1 MLGIA
6 LAQSRYKPLAIKFLT
21 QYRMNKNNH
30 TELPKSAFKFRYVA
44 LSSLLLIL
52 IVSGIGFYFQHSS
65 ENSTDTEQHKSKGSG
80 KHRHDDDDKP
90 AVVSVETTTKADF
103 PIYLNGLGT
112 VAALKSV
119 TVRPRV
125 DGELMRLAFNEG
137 QTVKEG
143 DLLAEIDPRPFQI
156 QLQQAEGQL
165 LRDEALLKNAE
176 IDYERYKTLLAQDS
190 IAAQQTATQ
199 ASQVKQYKGIVEM
212 DKAQV
217 NNAKLQLTYAHL
229 TAPISGRV
237 GLRQID
243 QGNIVHANDINGLV
257 VITQLQPINV
267 VFTLPEDNIQ
277 ALIQRKKNTASINI
291 TAYDRAGKTK
301 LAEGKLLAID
311 NQIDPT
317 TGTLKLKAQFD
328 NNDGVLFANQF
339 VNIKMHL
346 DTLKDVTKV
355 SSAAIQNDTQ
365 GTFVYVVTPE
375 KTVQVRRV
383 TLGVTESDKVAI
395 TNNLAP
401 NELVVLEGID
411 QLHEGGQVDI
421 AKKDGQSV
429 AEVSN
434 KKEKSDKKLPKHE

>member
-1 MLGIA
+1 MKKDNRA
-6 LAQSRYKPLAIKFLT
+6 
-21 QYRMNKNNH
+21 
-30 TELPKSAFKFRYVA
+30 ELPKTHSKLRNFTI
-44 LSSLLLIL
+44 SSLLLLL
-52 IVSGIGFYFQHSS
+52 IIGGIFFYFQHSS
-65 ENSTDTEQHKSKGSG
+65 AISGHSKQNKSKNGG
-80 KHRHDDDDKP
+80 KHKHDDDDKP
-90 AVVSVETTTKADF
+90 TVVSVETATKTDF
-103 PIYLNGLGT
+103 PLYLNGLGT
-112 VAALKSV
+112 VTALRTV

-125 DGELMRLAFNEG
+125 DGELMRVAFSEG

-176 IDYERYKTLLAQDS
+176 IDYTRYKTLLSQDS

-199 ASQVKQYKGIVEM
+199 ESQVKQYRGIVEM

-217 NNAKLQLTYAHL
+217 NNAKLQLNYAHL

-243 QGNIVHANDINGLV
+243 QGNIVHANDTNGLV

-267 VFTLPEDNIQ
+267 VFTLPEDTIQ
-277 ALIQRKKNTASINI
+277 AVIQRKRSNESIGI

-311 NQIDPT
+311 NQIDST

-328 NNDGVLFANQF
+328 NNSEILFANQF
-339 VNIKMHL
+339 VNIKVHL
-346 DTLKDVTKV
+346 ETLKGVTQI

-365 GTFVYVVTPE
+365 GAFVYVATPE
-375 KTVQVRRV
+375 KIVQVRRV
-383 TLGVTESDKVAI
+383 TLGATEGDKVAV

-401 NELVVLEGID
+401 NEIVVLEGVD
-411 QLHEGGQVDI
+411 RLHEGSQVDI
-421 AKKDGQSV
+421 AKKDGQSI
-429 AEVSN
+429 AES
-434 KKEKSDKKLPKHE
+434 SDKKSKSDDKSPKHE